1 MKTRLSE
8 GVPFVVGG
16 CSLARV
22 CPRVAECHRRPSPG
36 RSKGSGALIGIRRP
50 VSYATPFHASV
61 QIRSGGDKN
70 MRQAIG
76 DVFGLLILA
85 IATVEDFLRSLLAGA
100 GLYSTQ
106 RDFVLIA
113 IAVFLAL
120 AAVRLLG
127 GIVAVLIVIGL
138 GLLVGHVLIPGLHVN

>member
-1 MKTRLSE
+1 
-8 GVPFVVGG
+8 
-16 CSLARV
+16 
-22 CPRVAECHRRPSPG
+22 
-36 RSKGSGALIGIRRP
+36 
-50 VSYATPFHASV
+50 
-61 QIRSGGDKN
+61 

-100 GLYSTQ
+100 GLHSVQ
-106 RDFVLIA
+106 QDFVLIT